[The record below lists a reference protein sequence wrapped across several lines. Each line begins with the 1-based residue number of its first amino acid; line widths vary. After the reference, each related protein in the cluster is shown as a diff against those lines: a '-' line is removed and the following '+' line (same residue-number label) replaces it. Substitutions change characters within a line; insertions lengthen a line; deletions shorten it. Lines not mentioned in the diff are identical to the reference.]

1 MFFPVNQAILGKSKM
16 LNLMKNCIILF
27 CFVCFFGTHTSIYAQ
42 ETTDLSDNKP
52 ENFLERHP
60 IYDYTEFELNN
71 TDTIPGFESKVN
83 KLKISGTIYE
93 SDGVTPARD
102 VILFIEQA
110 DENGQFDLR
119 KQNDKRYVHNSGWVK
134 TDADG
139 QYTFFTYIPGNDRRY
154 NQLQQLF
161 PTIKEA
167 SKLEYEIE
175 SFLFDEDPMLTKL
188 CRKKITKKG
197 DPTRILKLKKEDG
210 LYVAQK
216 DIVLSVGVEASK

>member
-1 MFFPVNQAILGKSKM
+1 M

-27 CFVCFFGTHTSIYAQ
+27 CFVCFIGANTSASAQ
-42 ETTDLSDNKP
+42 ESANLSDNKP
-52 ENFLERHP
+52 ENYLERHP
-60 IYDYTEFELNN
+60 IYDYTELELNN

-93 SDGVTPARD
+93 SDGVTPASD

-110 DENGQFDLR
+110 DENGQFNLR
-119 KQNDKRYVHNSGWVK
+119 KQNDKRYVHNSGWIK

-139 QYTFFTYIPGNDRRY
+139 QYTFYTYIPGNDRRY

-161 PTIKEA
+161 PTVKEV
-167 SKLEYEIE
+167 SKAEYEIE

-210 LYVAQK
+210 LYIVQK
-216 DIVLSVGVEASK
+216 DIVLSMGVEASK

>member
-1 MFFPVNQAILGKSKM
+1 MNTPIS
-16 LNLMKNCIILF
+16 
-27 CFVCFFGTHTSIYAQ
+27 AQ

-52 ENFLERHP
+52 ENYLERHP
-60 IYDYTEFELNN
+60 IYDYTEIELNN

-83 KLKISGTIYE
+83 KLKITGTIYE
-93 SDGVTPARD
+93 SDGVTPAKD

-119 KQNDKRYVHNSGWVK
+119 KQNDKRYVHNSGWIK

-139 QYTFFTYIPGNDRRY
+139 QYTFYTYIPGNDRRY

-161 PTIKEA
+161 PSVKEP
-167 SKLEYEIE
+167 SKTEYEME
-175 SFLFDEDPMLTKL
+175 SFLFDEDPMLSKL

-197 DPTRILKLKKEDG
+197 DPSRILKLTKADG
-210 LYVAQK
+210 LYIAQK